1 LLRRRD
7 RQKVAG
13 VSGGVDT
20 VRART
25 FAISLACLVGVSIVA
40 LAALVIASARVHE
53 RNYRLVFIT
62 SPEPA
67 TALFSPATGGI
78 WKLTETG
85 WKCFC
90 APKAASLVKRQQ
102 PTPPAPKRSR

>member
-1 LLRRRD
+1 M
-7 RQKVAG
+7 
-13 VSGGVDT
+13 
-20 VRART
+20 RART
-25 FAISLACLVGVSIVA
+25 FAISLASLVGVSIVA
-40 LAALVIASARVHE
+40 LAVLVIASARVHE

-78 WKLTETG
+78 WKLTEEG

-90 APKAASLVKRQQ
+90 APNAANGVKRQQ
-102 PTPPAPKRSR
+102 PASPAPPKPSGR